1 MYWKRR
7 QNVLSDKK
15 NSFTH
20 GFCCCSNLAIP
31 NMEKLAVPTN
41 CSLEVPTGD
50 VGASPTKLK
59 SNYNF
64 MRKIPKDAEAS
75 NILIGEMN
83 ELDKCFLAF
92 IRLEEASFLGDLTEV
107 PIPTRFLFILL
118 GPQVCHFCLWWRYNV
133 GSSTNDVTHVTQYF
147 SDPHS
152 HSRVWSSV
160 FNTYR

>member
-1 MYWKRR
+1 
-7 QNVLSDKK
+7 
-15 NSFTH
+15 
-20 GFCCCSNLAIP
+20 
-31 NMEKLAVPTN
+31 MEKLTLPTN
-41 CSLEVPTGD
+41 SSLEVPAGD

-107 PIPTRFLFILL
+107 PIPTRFLFVLL
-118 GPQVCHFCLWWRYNV
+118 GPQVCSVLFVVYRRTSLYARDRDRKICLAYKKYV
-133 GSSTNDVTHVTQYF
+133 SHITNLNIKRPWMTINKKI
-147 SDPHS
+147 SPI
-152 HSRVWSSV
+152 
-160 FNTYR
+160 